1 MGEKMNQI
9 NQLNQ
14 VNQIKQITNAGAL
27 KLTHASSQIQKTRTD
42 TQPGVQFAELLQ
54 QKAEASQSVQF
65 SKHAAKRVQERGID
79 MTDNLLDDLNQAVQK
94 ARAKGARDVVIIGE
108 SGAFIVNVP
117 NNVVVTT
124 MSGTEMKENIFTN
137 IDSAV
142 LM

>member
-1 MGEKMNQI
+1 MGNKINQI
-9 NQLNQ
+9 PP
-14 VNQIKQITNAGAL
+14 VSQISQITNAGAL
-27 KLTHASSQIQKTRTD
+27 KLQSASLQLQKTADATS
-42 TQPGVQFAELLQ
+42 GVQFADLLQ
-54 QKAEASQSVQF
+54 QEAQQAQSVQF
-65 SKHAAKRVQERGID
+65 SKHAARRVQERGID
-79 MTDNLLDDLNQAVQK
+79 MTDNLLNDLNQAVQK

>member
-1 MGEKMNQI
+1 MGNKINQI
-9 NQLNQ
+9 PP
-14 VNQIKQITNAGAL
+14 VSQISQITNAGAL
-27 KLTHASSQIQKTRTD
+27 KLQSASLQLQKTADATS
-42 TQPGVQFAELLQ
+42 GVQFADLLQ
-54 QKAEASQSVQF
+54 QEAQKAQSVQF
-65 SKHAAKRVQERGID
+65 SKHAARRVQERGID
-79 MTDNLLDDLNQAVQK
+79 MTDNLLNDLNQAVQK

-108 SGAFIVNVP
+108 SGDFIVNVP

>member
-1 MGEKMNQI
+1 MGNKINQI
-9 NQLNQ
+9 SPVSP
-14 VNQIKQITNAGAL
+14 VNQITNAGAL
-27 KLTHASSQIQKTRTD
+27 KLQSAVSQLQKTAD
-42 TQPGVQFAELLQ
+42 TTSGVQFSDLLQ
-54 QKAEASQSVQF
+54 QEADKAQSVQF
-65 SKHAAKRVQERGID
+65 SKHAARRVQERGIN
-79 MTDNLLDDLNQAVQK
+79 MTDNLLSNLNQAVQK

>member
-1 MGEKMNQI
+1 MGDKIRQI
-9 NQLNQ
+9 SPVNQ
-14 VNQIKQITNAGAL
+14 VNQITNAGAL
-27 KLTHASSQIQKTRTD
+27 KLQSAVSQLQRTAD
-42 TQPGVQFAELLQ
+42 NNSGVQFADLLQ
-54 QKAEASQSVQF
+54 QEADKAQSVQF
-65 SKHAAKRVQERGID
+65 SKHAARRVQERGIN
-79 MTDNLLDDLNQAVQK
+79 MTDNLLSDLNQAVQK

-142 LM
+142 LI